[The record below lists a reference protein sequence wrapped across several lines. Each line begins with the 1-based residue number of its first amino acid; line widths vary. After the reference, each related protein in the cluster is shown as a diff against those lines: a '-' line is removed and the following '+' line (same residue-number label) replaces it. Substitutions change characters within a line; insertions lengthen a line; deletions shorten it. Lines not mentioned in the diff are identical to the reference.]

1 MPAAA
6 TPDHTLLRLRP
17 GEFLHLR
24 AAQGRTVAV
33 FQGQLWITQD
43 DELRDTF
50 VGGGETFELNRPGP
64 AMLHALALQQA
75 GLHARACGW
84 MLVLRGGSVLIARST
99 G

>member
-64 AMLHALALQQA
+64 AMLHALEPSSLLLLAARTHVPSATWRERLRRAL
-75 GLHARACGW
+75 RF
-84 MLVLRGGSVLIARST
+84 S
-99 G
+99 